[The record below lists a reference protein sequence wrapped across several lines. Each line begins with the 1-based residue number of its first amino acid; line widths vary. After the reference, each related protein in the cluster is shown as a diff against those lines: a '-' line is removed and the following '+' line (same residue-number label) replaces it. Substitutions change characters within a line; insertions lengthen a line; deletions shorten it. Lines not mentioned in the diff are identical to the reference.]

1 MFNNAKINSRTGSIF
16 KVKIKD
22 SRKKSE
28 KDLLNLWQE
37 LIKLRAGYKC
47 EYPNCPKTEYL
58 NAHHIY
64 SRIHKSTKF
73 DPDNGMCLCSGHHS
87 LTSLSAHHDPD
98 FKDIIIKSG
107 VRTAE
112 LYQKI
117 KMRAFTPAKLDL
129 NLIRLDLE
137 NELKKYKRD

>member
-1 MFNNAKINSRTGSIF
+1 MLSNEKLNKLNGSCF
-16 KVKIKD
+16 KTKKKD
-22 SRKKSE
+22 TRKKSE
-28 KDLLNLWQE
+28 NELMDLWQKI
-37 LIKLRAGYKC
+37 IKSRAGYKC
-47 EYPNCPKTEYL
+47 EYPNCYKTDYL

-73 DPDNGMCLCSGHHS
+73 DPDNGMCLCSGHHT

-98 FKDIIIKSG
+98 FKDIIIKAG

-129 NLIRLDLE
+129 KLVRLDLE
-137 NELKKYKRD
+137 NEMKKYQ